1 MTSKDLI
8 IHLIND
14 SVDQLFKY
22 AAAVPEDKLS
32 WKAGADTR
40 STLDMCQ
47 ECVQAPKWTI
57 DMLETRSV
65 GGDFSEDA
73 WGAIMAE
80 RQQWDTVGKCEAEAR
95 ARIAKLV
102 ETIQAFPEAEMTD
115 TLFLPFTGKDH
126 PYWDI
131 MMYPYWNNTWHTGQI
146 AFIQMLLG
154 DKQMY

>member
-1 MTSKDLI
+1 MTSKTLI
-8 IHLIND
+8 TQLINE

-22 AAAVPEDKLS
+22 AHAVPADKLTWS
-32 WKAGADTR
+32 AGGETR

-65 GGDFSEDA
+65 GGDFSD

-80 RQQWDTVGKCEAEAR
+80 RQQWDTIEKCETEAR
-95 ARIAKLV
+95 ARVAKLV
-102 ETIQAFPEAEMTD
+102 ATIEAFPEAELTD
-115 TLFLPFTGKDH
+115 TLFLPFTGKNH